1 MTTHRRHGQSVYLD
15 ATVFSYLYDT
25 RPAITLL
32 VNTTR
37 RWWRRERPK
46 FRTLTSRETL
56 EELASGAYAHKE
68 RTLATAR
75 RVELLPH
82 LDRIT
87 DVARVYV
94 REFVMP
100 RKLTGDAMHLAYA
113 SVYEVDF
120 LLTWNCD
127 HLANANKG
135 RHIRRVND
143 RLGLHTPAIVTPME
157 LFEEGT
163 V

>member
-1 MTTHRRHGQSVYLD
+1 MEHESEKRSVYLD
-15 ATVFSYLYDT
+15 ATVFSYLHDA
-25 RPAITLL
+25 RRTLQFQ
-32 VNTTR
+32 VRTTR
-37 RWWRRERPK
+37 RWWRKERPE
-46 FRTLTSRETL
+46 FRMLTSRDTL
-56 EELASGAYAHKE
+56 EELASGVYAHKE

-82 LDRIT
+82 LDQVT
-87 DVARVYV
+87 DVARIYV

-100 RKLTGDAMHLAYA
+100 RKLTGDAIHLAYA

-143 RLGLHTPAIVTPME
+143 RLGLHTPGIVTPME